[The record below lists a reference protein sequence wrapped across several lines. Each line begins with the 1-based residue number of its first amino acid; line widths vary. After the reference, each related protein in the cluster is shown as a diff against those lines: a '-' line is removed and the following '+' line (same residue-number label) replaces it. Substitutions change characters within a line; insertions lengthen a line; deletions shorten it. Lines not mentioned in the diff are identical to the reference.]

1 MTCEG
6 RNDAKEF
13 ANIRSA
19 MRVLNFSDNEILDIL
34 MILAALIHIGNI
46 QHRGKFFCWLSSNCH
61 SFVICNLKCGTA
73 FQEHTKL

>member
-19 MRVLNFSDNEILDIL
+19 MKVLMFSDQEIWDIL
-34 MILAALIHIGNI
+34 MILAALLHIGNI
-46 QHRGKFFCWLSSNCH
+46 QHKGLCFVAYVSLPQTHFQNFMFAFVKF
-61 SFVICNLKCGTA
+61 
-73 FQEHTKL
+73 